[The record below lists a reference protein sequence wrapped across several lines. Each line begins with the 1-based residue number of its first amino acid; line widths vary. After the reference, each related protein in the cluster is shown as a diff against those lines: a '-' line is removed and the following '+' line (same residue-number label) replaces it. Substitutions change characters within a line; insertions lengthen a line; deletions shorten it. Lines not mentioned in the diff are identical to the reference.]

1 MRLNKKYFPLL
12 LLLGAVLFFA
22 WVKKNQRGLPGKT
35 HSSVSVPATQPEDF
49 DRDPRVIEYSRHA
62 RCRMAC
68 RHIDESEVKEILA
81 EGILNNDRIER
92 NDKGISYPLEGRTH
106 DGQHVRIV
114 YAPKK
119 DKMVIVTVIDLDTDY
134 VCDCP

>member
-12 LLLGAVLFFA
+12 VLLGAVLFFV
-22 WVKKNQRGLPGKT
+22 WVKKNQRGLPGKA
-35 HSSVSVPATQPEDF
+35 HSSVSVPATLPEDF
-49 DRDPRVIEYSRHA
+49 DRDPGVIEYSRHA

-68 RHIDESEVKEILA
+68 RHIDESEVKEILT

-92 NDKGISYPLEGRTH
+92 NNKGISYPLEGRTH